1 MITLVS
7 FLILTPLFLFIYG
20 LITFFDLVGTGIE
33 YLLIGGGFFLALA
46 IIAQILHL
54 TFSTLFG
61 KVGEVLISIILAIPI
76 FAVALSVVGVIAVI
90 IITVLAFPFV
100 FIVGVFGVSWQAL
113 FSVIAAIV
121 TIICFLV
128 WYQSTKNE
136 K

>member
-1 MITLVS
+1 
-7 FLILTPLFLFIYG
+7 
-20 LITFFDLVGTGIE
+20 
-33 YLLIGGGFFLALA
+33 
-46 IIAQILHL
+46 IAQILHL

-100 FIVGVFGVSWQAL
+100 FIVGVFGVSWQTL

-128 WYQSTKNE
+128 
-136 K
+136 